1 MIIISNCHFWN
12 SHLFMSA
19 MSPLEIFKLNQ
30 SIDENLCKYL
40 QLFLDT
46 VPRAEAIFTLNACVE
61 LKKSLLHI
69 VSAAGYEKSAA
80 LLIKIGVNINA
91 IDCYGATP
99 LHYAS
104 FGNHFEIAR
113 LLICNNAI
121 VYENVHFYMKPALEY
136 ISTRGKCVYDILQDK
151 IDNESF
157 THGIERYELSQTYSM
172 YRNLYCMLARRL
184 PVQSIPS
191 DVVEDLAT
199 PYFCTTRNIIG
210 SEMHKSCGM
219 NDQERQLFTFLEIL

>member
-1 MIIISNCHFWN
+1 
-12 SHLFMSA
+12 MS
-19 MSPLEIFKLNQ
+19 MSPLEIFKLNE
-30 SIDENLCKYL
+30 SIDENLYKYL
-40 QLFLDT
+40 QLFLET
-46 VPRAEAIFTLNACVE
+46 VPRAEALFTLNACVE
-61 LKKSLLHI
+61 LKKTLLHI

-113 LLICNNAI
+113 LLIYNNAI
-121 VYENVHFYMKPALEY
+121 VYENVHFYIQPALEY

-157 THGIERYELSQTYSM
+157 IQDMERYELSQTYSM
-172 YRNLYCMLARRL
+172 YRNLYCTLARRL
-184 PVQSIPS
+184 PCQTMP
-191 DVVEDLAT
+191 DEDLAT
-199 PYFCTTRNIIG
+199 PYFCTTRNPIG
-210 SEMHKSCGM
+210 LEMHKSCGM